1 MKSKNFIIPLLI
13 GSVIFLLI
21 CGISILNP
29 ENIRWISA
37 GDPTQHYLG
46 WEFFRRSNWQ
56 IPPGLNP
63 DFGLSISSS
72 IVYSDSIPL
81 LAIFFKAARSFLSYP
96 FQYFGI
102 WYLCCLL
109 GQAFVSWKI
118 VEVFTEKNWIKI
130 IGSLTFTFSPAMLGL
145 FGITAALSSHFLI
158 LSALYLIVKKNRTF
172 PTGSWNVLL
181 LISLAVH
188 FYIFVMI
195 FLLWISNLGDSKS
208 ISQKQKIG
216 IFLVAITSI
225 LLSAWLLGYFS
236 TGLSTLGAT
245 ASKNYLSEFNK
256 GYGDITTALNPWTL
270 LWDPDW
276 SSIQSNFSIKYP
288 HIDNVNYFGM
298 GVVIALIISIVF
310 GRINVLEIK
319 NVLSNNLFLAVMLLA
334 ILLFSLSNNLYLGYL
349 HIGYSIPE
357 SAINI
362 ANVLRSSMR
371 MIWPIYYLIFIWV
384 ILFGIKLKKYPR
396 IFYFICILFFQVI
409 DTQIGWIKVRDKFY
423 NSYYISMDSNLK
435 SEFWNDIQGRF
446 NKLVLLPE
454 KGFRVKFEDLSTY
467 ALRNE
472 AATNSVLLARV
483 NMSKVQI
490 QNEQNDQLINS
501 GKYDES
507 SIYIVED
514 DLRLPVLRKL
524 DKSNNLFV
532 KIDGYN
538 VIVPNVSNAD
548 PLRERYQKYIIDAPQ
563 LPMVMLGEKVSFGR
577 GNSSYNY
584 LIGMGKFNENGWGW
598 SYPEE
603 WGTWSEGRKSKILIP
618 LAEKQAP
625 RIIYFKLRGFISDS
639 HKEQNVKIWVN
650 NQYLSNLVIRNKLP
664 MTYSV
669 LIPNDIKSNYLLI
682 EFQLP
687 NAVSPKRLGLG
698 DDVRELGIGLEYLEL
713 H

>member
-1 MKSKNFIIPLLI
+1 MKSKNFIIPFLI
-13 GSVIFLLI
+13 GSMVFLLI
-21 CGISILNP
+21 CGVSILNP

-56 IPPGLNP
+56 LPPGLNP
-63 DFGLSISSS
+63 NFGLSISSS

-81 LAIFFKAARSFLSYP
+81 LALFFKAIRSFLSYP

-109 GQAFVSWKI
+109 SQAYVSWKI

-130 IGSLTFTFSPAMLGL
+130 IGSLIFTFSPAMLGL

-158 LSALYLIVKKNRTF
+158 LLALYLIVKKSRIF
-172 PTGSWNVLL
+172 QAGSWNVLL

-188 FYIFVMI
+188 FYIFAMI
-195 FLLWISNLGDSKS
+195 FLLWIANLGDSKG
-208 ISQKQKIG
+208 ISQRQKIG
-216 IFLVAITSI
+216 IFLAGISSI
-225 LLSAWLLGYFS
+225 LLFAWLLGYFS
-236 TGLSTLGAT
+236 TGLSTLGES

-276 SSIQSNFSIKYP
+276 SSIESIFSNKYP

-298 GVVIALIISIVF
+298 GVVMALIISIAF
-310 GRINVLEIK
+310 GRINVLAIK
-319 NVLSNNLFLAVMLLA
+319 NVLINNLFLAVMLLG
-334 ILLFSLSNNLYLGYL
+334 ILLFSLSNNLYVGYL
-349 HIGYSIPE
+349 QVGYSIPE

-362 ANVLRSSMR
+362 ASILRSSMR

-396 IFYFICILFFQVI
+396 IFYFICILFLQVI

-423 NSYYISMDSNLK
+423 NSYYVSMDSVLK

-490 QNEQNDQLINS
+490 QNERNDQLIKS
-501 GKYDES
+501 GKYDKD

-514 DLRLPVLRKL
+514 DLRLPVLRSL
-524 DKSNNLFV
+524 DKSNDLFV
-532 KIDGYN
+532 RVDNYN
-538 VIVPNVSNAD
+538 VIVPNVGDTDA
-548 PLRERYQKYIIDAPQ
+548 LRERYKKFIVDAPQ
-563 LPMVMLGEKVSFGR
+563 LPIVKLREKVSFGR
-577 GNSSYNY
+577 GNPGYVY
-584 LIGMGKFNENGWGW
+584 LIGMGKFSENGWGW

-603 WGTWSEGRKSKILIP
+603 WGTWSEGGSSKLLIP
-618 LAEKQAP
+618 LSEKEAP
-625 RIIYFKLRGFISDS
+625 REIRFKLRGFISGS

-650 NQYLSNLVIRNKLP
+650 SQHLSNLVISKELP

-669 LIPNDIKSNYLLI
+669 IIPKDINSSYLLI
-682 EFQLP
+682 ELQMP
-687 NAVSPKRLGLG
+687 NAISPKRLGLG